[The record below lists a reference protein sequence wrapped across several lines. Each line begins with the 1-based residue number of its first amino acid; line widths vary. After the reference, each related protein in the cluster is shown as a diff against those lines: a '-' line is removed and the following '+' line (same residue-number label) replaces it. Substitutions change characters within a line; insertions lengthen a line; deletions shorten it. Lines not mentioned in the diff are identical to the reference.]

1 MQKRKY
7 FNTLFVFVVVF
18 SLISCGSNQTNDQ
31 KSGKDSAIVN
41 KEAQIERSVP
51 DSIVQFLMNSA
62 ASDFSNHQPPTVV
75 EFRNLKIGYI
85 LSETNVKTFLL
96 CGEFLSAESK
106 NKNQWEPFA
115 TLKTEGYEQWVGSGS
130 ITYCQK
136 AHFVNENDAALAKSL
151 LENLNKKRS
160 KK

>member
-1 MQKRKY
+1 MQKRKF

-31 KSGKDSAIVN
+31 KNGKNSAIVN
-41 KEAQIERSVP
+41 KEAQIERFVP

-106 NKNQWEPFA
+106 NKNQWESFA

-136 AHFVNENDAALAKSL
+136 AHFVIENDADLAKSI
-151 LENLNKKRS
+151 LENLNNERS
-160 KK
+160 KR